1 MRTRILISVT
11 ELRLN
16 SARVLEQVRSSP
28 EQPLFITQYGYV
40 TAVLLGPRQYEEL
53 GAAARLNYR
62 RRIINLEYAL
72 REHR

>member
-16 SARVLEQVRSSP
+16 SARLLQQVRSSP
-28 EQPLFITQYGYV
+28 QPLFITQYGYV
-40 TAVLLGPRQYEEL
+40 TAVLLAPRQYEEL
-53 GAAARLNYR
+53 GVAARLNYR

>member
-1 MRTRILISVT
+1 MRTRVLISVT

-28 EQPLFITQYGYV
+28 QPLFITQYGYV
-40 TAVLLGPRQYEEL
+40 TAVLLAPRQYEEL